1 MKIMRSGAAIII
13 PASVTVFSV
22 ESRAAGGGVDSGNHV
37 AIAFFLAF
45 VLATLAITYWAAK
58 RTKSADDF
66 YAAGGEITALQNGL
80 AIAGDFMSAG
90 AFLGLTA
97 LVFTSG
103 FDGLVYAVGYATGM
117 PIVVF
122 LLATRLRKLGKYTF
136 ADAVSARLGEKPIR
150 IFSACAS
157 LCIVSLYLIAQ
168 MVGAGQLIK
177 LLFGLDYIYA
187 EFLVG
192 ILMML
197 YVAFGG
203 MVATTWVQLVK
214 ATLLLVGGLVMSFLI
229 LQRFGF
235 NFAEL
240 LRHAVKIHPKGSAI
254 LSPQF
259 LARDPVSGFSLGLA
273 LMFGTSGLPH
283 ILMRFFTVPD
293 ARAARGSVFWASVFM
308 NIFFALVFVIGF
320 GSIALVASNPEF
332 MDAAGKPLGGGN
344 MVAIHLAKAVGGNAL
359 LGFISA
365 VAFATILAVVSGLT
379 LAGSS
384 AVSHDL
390 YACVFRKGSASQ
402 ANEVRVSRIAT
413 LVLGVIAVALGIAF
427 KTQNVA
433 YMIGLT
439 FSVACSSTFPVL
451 LLALYWKRL
460 TTLGAVVG
468 GTVGLTSA
476 VLLTI
481 AGPAV
486 WVHVMGNVKP
496 LFSIDPPT
504 IVTMPLAFITCWFVS
519 VMDRSKQAHI
529 DRARGDVHSTASS
542 YAGSVHN

>member
-1 MKIMRSGAAIII
+1 MKLIWTGASCALAVATCVSSGRC
-13 PASVTVFSV
+13 F
-22 ESRAAGGGVDSGNHV
+22 AAGGGNGVSGGINAV
-37 AIAFFLAF
+37 AITFFLIF
-45 VLATLAITYWAAK
+45 VLATLCITWWAAR

-66 YAAGGEITALQNGL
+66 YAAGGEITGLQNGL

-97 LVFTSG
+97 LVYSSG

-136 ADAVSARLGEKPIR
+136 ADAVSTRLGETPIR

-157 LCIVSLYLIAQ
+157 LCIVLLYLIAQ

-177 LLFGLDYIYA
+177 LLFGLDYVYA
-187 EFLVG
+187 ELLVG
-192 ILMML
+192 FLMML
-197 YVAFGG
+197 YVVFGG
-203 MVATTWVQLVK
+203 MVATTWVQIVK
-214 ATLLLVGGLVMSFLI
+214 ATLLLLGGLVMSFLI
-229 LQRFGF
+229 LQAFGF
-235 NFAEL
+235 SFSEL
-240 LRHAVKIHPKGSAI
+240 LRHAVSIHPKGTAI

-259 LARDPVSGFSLGLA
+259 LMKDPVSGFSLGLA

-283 ILMRFFTVPD
+283 ILMRFFTVPNART
-293 ARAARGSVFWASVFM
+293 ARASVFWASVFM

-332 MDAAGKPLGGGN
+332 LDAAGKPLGGGN
-344 MVAIHLAKAVGGNAL
+344 MVAIHLAQAVGGNAL

-390 YACVFRKGSASQ
+390 YACVFCKNRIDEKS
-402 ANEVRVSRIAT
+402 EVRVSRIST
-413 LVLGVIAVALGIAF
+413 LVLGVVAVALGIAF
-427 KTQNVA
+427 QGMNVA

-451 LLALYWKRL
+451 LLALYSKRL
-460 TTLGAVVG
+460 TTMGAVVG
-468 GTVGLTSA
+468 GTVGLISA
-476 VLLTI
+476 VLLTV

-486 WVHVMGNVKP
+486 WVHVLGHSTA

-504 IVTMPLAFITCWFVS
+504 IVTMPLAFVTCWVVS
-519 VMDRSKQAHI
+519 ILDRSKQADV
-529 DRARGDVHSTASS
+529 DRGRTH
-542 YAGSVHN
+542 GSPYVGPVGN